1 MSSITSTPTVAPPTT
16 HHAHPTNGL
25 AQHYN
30 FNQTTHNGQAV
41 HTGTTHS
48 NASSLGSL
56 PESQHIGQNVNT
68 TA

>member
-1 MSSITSTPTVAPPTT
+1 MSSITPTPTVAPPTT
-16 HHAHPTNGL
+16 HHTHPTGGT
-25 AQHYN
+25 AQHSSY
-30 FNQTTHNGQAV
+30 NQTTHNGQAV

-56 PESQHIGQNVNT
+56 PESQHIGQKVNT